1 MLPYCLKCKKNAE
14 SKNPKAVR
22 INGRRLMLLPK
33 CAVCNNKRS
42 KFIKGQEASGLL
54 SRLGIKAPLKPKKTW
69 VDKVSEFYN
78 RSMKSLLEKMI

>member
-22 INGRRLMLLPK
+22 TNGRRLMLLPK
-33 CAVCNNKRS
+33 CAVCNNKRP